1 MGTNDL
7 RSQQDRVSDSLRA
20 VVEKARETFPN
31 SKITLFTLLQR
42 KDFHPKTINKI
53 NSSISR
59 HCALLPNVHLVHHPD
74 LDTDC
79 LYDHVHLYKNLVH
92 IFAKRLK
99 DVALNRTNQTSR
111 TSPNPA
117 NPTRH
122 TSGNYIPANTS
133 SRAPTRAPPRA
144 SAPRASPHRGPH
156 RASAP
161 RADPYGQ
168 RLFYNSPNAPAAE
181 ARPQQSPAQPD
192 RPSYA
197 QAVSGGASRANTE
210 LHDIQHMLSIIC
222 SHVLTH
228 SGQWLK
234 KIKISI
240 YQATLLV

>member
-1 MGTNDL
+1 M
-7 RSQQDRVSDSLRA
+7 
-20 VVEKARETFPN
+20 EKARETFPN
-31 SKITLFTLLQR
+31 SKITLSTLLQR

-59 HCALLPNVHLVHHPD
+59 HCALLPNVHLAHHPD

-111 TSPNPA
+111 TSS

-122 TSGNYIPANTS
+122 ASGNYIPANTS
-133 SRAPTRAPPRA
+133 SRAPAGAPPRA
-144 SAPRASPHRGPH
+144 SAPRTSAPRPSAPRASVPRPSAAGPSPPRGPH

-168 RLFYNSPNAPAAE
+168 RLFYNSPTAPAAE
-181 ARPQQSPAQPD
+181 TRPQQSPAQPD

-197 QAVSGGASRANTE
+197 QAVSGGASRANAE

-222 SHVLTH
+222 SHLLTH
-228 SGQWLK
+228 SGQW
-234 KIKISI
+234 
-240 YQATLLV
+240 